1 MAGSYT
7 TPSEVAATHSM
18 IRPKKI
24 WAVQNTKYLFVL
36 PAFLLILG
44 ITIFPLIYS
53 LGISF
58 TDWSIQSQEWTF
70 VGLTNYGQVLFTDT
84 AWQLAM
90 VRTIAITLLAVVI
103 ELVLGFA
110 IAHLLIDELPGK
122 NIIIAVLIF
131 PVVMNPIVIGFIWKV
146 LYNPSYGPIDQIL
159 SVFAGQK
166 LNLIWL
172 ANQNLAFWAIL
183 ITEIWQWTPFMF
195 LVILAGLLSLNP
207 ELYEAAAIDGASRW
221 NILVQITIPLLKP
234 IIITAVLIR
243 ALDVFKIFDLVFV
256 MTNGGP
262 GTATQTISH
271 YIYLLGFKFF
281 RLGYAAAASYLL
293 LIFLSIVVPLLLR
306 QFSKE

>member
-1 MAGSYT
+1 MARSYT
-7 TPSEVAATHSM
+7 TQSEVARSQVGP
-18 IRPKKI
+18 RPGKSWTAK
-24 WAVQNTKYLFVL
+24 NTRYLFIL
-36 PAFLLILG
+36 PALILILG

-58 TDWSIQSQEWTF
+58 TDWSVQSQEWSF
-70 VGLTNYGQVLFTDT
+70 IGLSNYSQVLFTDT

-90 VRTIAITLLAVVI
+90 LRTIVLTILAVAV

-110 IAHLLIDELPGK
+110 IAHLLLDELPGK
-122 NIIIAVLIF
+122 SIIIAMLIF
-131 PVVMNPIVIGFIWKV
+131 PVVMNPIVVGFIWKV
-146 LYNPSYGPIDQIL
+146 MYNPSYGPLDQIL
-159 SVFAGQK
+159 SAFVGRK
-166 LNLIWL
+166 LALIWL
-172 ANQNLAFWAIL
+172 ANQNLALWAIL

-207 ELYEAAAIDGASRW
+207 ELYEAAAIDGASPW
-221 NILVQITIPLLKP
+221 NILTQITIPLLKP

-243 ALDVFKIFDLVFV
+243 ALDVFKLFDLVFV

-293 LIFLSIVVPLLLR
+293 LILLSIAVPLLLR